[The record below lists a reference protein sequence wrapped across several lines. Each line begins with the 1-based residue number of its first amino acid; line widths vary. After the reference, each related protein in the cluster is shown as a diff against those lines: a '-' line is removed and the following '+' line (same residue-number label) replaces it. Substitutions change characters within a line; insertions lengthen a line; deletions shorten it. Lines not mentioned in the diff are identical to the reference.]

1 MISKY
6 TRTRAQKYEYLI
18 NEERNRKVNK
28 IHQINE
34 EEE

>member
-1 MISKY
+1 MIRSIQGLALKNMN
-6 TRTRAQKYEYLI
+6 I

-34 EEE
+34 EEERL